1 MQASAWQS
9 SLNKEIFEGEFKM
22 TYEKVKEIIVE
33 QLGLDESEIKK
44 ETSFEDLGLDS
55 LDIVELLMA
64 IEEEFEIEVK
74 AEDAGKTV
82 SDLVK
87 YIEDNK

>member
-1 MQASAWQS
+1 
-9 SLNKEIFEGEFKM
+9 M
-22 TYEKVKEIIVE
+22 TFEKVKEIIVTE
-33 QLGLDESEIKK
+33 LGLEESEIK
-44 ETSFEDLGLDS
+44 EDTSFEELGLDS
-55 LDIVELLMA
+55 LDVVELLMA
-64 IEEEFEIEVK
+64 IEEEFGVEIK